1 MIAAG
6 LLSVAS
12 IEAVMLIDVATA
24 AVAIAILMF
33 FLHIPSHAKAEKAQP
48 VSYVHD
54 LKQGF
59 AYIGQHR
66 FLKQFFAFVAIL
78 NVMIAPAAFLTPLQV
93 TRTFGAEVWRLSA
106 IEIAFSGGMML
117 GGLIIA
123 AWGGFRN
130 RTYTIILGISLIGL
144 CTVGL
149 GIIPNFWIYLLV
161 MLFTGVMLPIFNTP
175 AMVLLQEKVEGDY
188 LGRVFGVMSMLTNS
202 MMPIGMLVFG
212 PIADHIAIELLL
224 MAAGACMIF
233 ISMLIHRN
241 KTLIAAG
248 QSSPAE
254 G

>member
-1 MIAAG
+1 M
-6 LLSVAS
+6 
-12 IEAVMLIDVATA
+12 
-24 AVAIAILMF
+24 
-33 FLHIPSHAKAEKAQP
+33 
-48 VSYVHD
+48 HD

>member
-1 MIAAG
+1 M
-6 LLSVAS
+6 
-12 IEAVMLIDVATA
+12 
-24 AVAIAILMF
+24 
-33 FLHIPSHAKAEKAQP
+33 
-48 VSYVHD
+48 
-54 LKQGF
+54 
-59 AYIGQHR
+59 
-66 FLKQFFAFVAIL
+66 
-78 NVMIAPAAFLTPLQV
+78 
-93 TRTFGAEVWRLSA
+93 
-106 IEIAFSGGMML
+106 
-117 GGLIIA
+117 
-123 AWGGFRN
+123 
-130 RTYTIILGISLIGL
+130 
-144 CTVGL
+144 GL